1 MNICV
6 WAVLRCQSH
15 SPSLTVSEEDF
26 AISDAEEGEELV
38 VDMHQIYDCPFFAE
52 IQKIDHIVYNLPVFV
67 LLTCNVFFL
76 IWIMIVSIAC
86 LGIHTI
92 QTHYL
97 QIVVSKLRQRIALDH
112 DRRNLKAAK
121 VF

>member
-1 MNICV
+1 M

-52 IQKIDHIVYNLPVFV
+52 IQKIDNIVYNLPVFV

-76 IWIMIVSIAC
+76 IWIMIVSIAR
-86 LGIHTI
+86 LGIHTM